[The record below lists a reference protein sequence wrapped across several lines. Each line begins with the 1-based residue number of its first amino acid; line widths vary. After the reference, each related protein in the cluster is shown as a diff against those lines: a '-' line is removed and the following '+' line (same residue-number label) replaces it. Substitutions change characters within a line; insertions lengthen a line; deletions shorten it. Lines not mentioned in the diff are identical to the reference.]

1 VGQSVLSLTVLELF
15 RGSLKE
21 MFILHRV
28 LLVPSVIHMVK
39 WRNIL
44 AAGGHLALLRGITIA
59 RVYYLWFIS
68 PNFAYPNRNNIHQ
81 NKSASGAVFVQL
93 WCCLLWAHRK
103 EWITNWFQ
111 WLSVLRHFY

>member
-1 VGQSVLSLTVLELF
+1 VVFQPVAGLNVLKLV

-28 LLVPSVIHMVK
+28 LLVPKVIHMVK

-59 RVYYLWFIS
+59 MVYYLGLIS
-68 PNFAYPNRNNIHQ
+68 PILYNLKINIHQ
-81 NKSASGAVFVQL
+81 NNSTSGTVFV
-93 WCCLLWAHRK
+93 
-103 EWITNWFQ
+103 
-111 WLSVLRHFY
+111 